1 MIDFFNTEQGEG
13 ELKDYVS
20 DNEVKSIM
28 VELKQ
33 KIEKLK
39 EQQDWKEEQVK
50 RLQER
55 KEEDDRS
62 QKDDVLSRISRQ
74 SDGRSVASQKTA

>member
-1 MIDFFNTEQGEG
+1 
-13 ELKDYVS
+13 
-20 DNEVKSIM
+20 M
-28 VELKQ
+28 VELKE

-39 EQQDWKEEQVK
+39 EQQDWKEDQVR

-55 KEEDDRS
+55 KNNEDEKS

-74 SDGRSVASQKTA
+74 SDGRSVASQKTAERVEEL